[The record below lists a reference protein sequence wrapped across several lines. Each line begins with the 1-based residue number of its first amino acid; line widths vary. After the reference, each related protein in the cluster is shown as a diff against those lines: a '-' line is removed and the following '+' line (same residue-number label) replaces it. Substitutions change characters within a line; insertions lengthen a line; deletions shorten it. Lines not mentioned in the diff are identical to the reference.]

1 MSAHFLAHAIA
12 VNQTGGASV
21 PVPVFRAV
29 FRAVSRVVPSC
40 PRSVPVSRAR
50 GGWSRLFS
58 CATTAPGRVHAVPP
72 ARADGA
78 GRGGGGEGRG
88 AVRAVRRA
96 VAAEGE
102 RTGE

>member
-29 FRAVSRVVPSC
+29 SRVVPSC

-50 GGWSRLFS
+50 GGRSRLFS

-102 RTGE
+102 RAGE